1 VTALTND
8 FIKGAANASQSLRH
22 ASFRAEGETDRF
34 VARASFSTGN
44 GANAAHGNREWV
56 IGEGFKDV
64 AAPLA
69 QMPALRPSLCD
80 AGSSGPTSLGDTRA
94 QEEESGGL
102 SSKTSASIVAP
113 MVSTAWEWCRRRRR
127 PRSLA

>member
-1 VTALTND
+1 MND

-34 VARASFSTGN
+34 VARASPSTGKW
-44 GANAAHGNREWV
+44 RERCPRQPRMV

-69 QMPALRPSLCD
+69 QMPALRSSFCA
-80 AGSSGPTSLGDTRA
+80 AGSSRSPSVGDARSK
-94 QEEESGGL
+94 EERSSVKRSSRTDL
-102 SSKTSASIVAP
+102 SA
-113 MVSTAWEWCRRRRR
+113 
-127 PRSLA
+127 